1 MRWERRTHM
10 RGTKCEKNTYER
22 YKRSFVTWQCLCRGH
37 CFFFPRTLC
46 PLQERKLSLV
56 LICFVFQFFSTI
68 NYLCINFHLI
78 ARFQKAIICV
88 WLATSAL
95 CTGNH
100 GLYVIGRFQYGSN
113 CHALC
118 LSAIWCPW
126 PSLLY
131 IQHCV
136 NYLNG
141 FTEGPWH

>member
-1 MRWERRTHM
+1 M

-56 LICFVFQFFSTI
+56 LICFAFQFFSTT

-78 ARFQKAIICV
+78 ARFQKAMICV
-88 WLATSAL
+88 CLATSAL

-113 CHALC
+113 CQKCNPALNPTRIMPVSN
-118 LSAIWCPW
+118 LMPHD
-126 PSLLY
+126 LLCY
-131 IQHCV
+131 IS
-136 NYLNG
+136 NIAS
-141 FTEGPWH
+141 TI